1 MKKYLMRWNE
11 NGDTHSAVFNIY
23 GIRRLMKRFHED
35 GIHLQV
41 AVYKLAESDVYM
53 PPIPIRPYYD
63 WKFDKMSLFD
73 MSGGLVEKVDGENE
87 SKSTQSETH
96 VAA

>member
-1 MKKYLMRWNE
+1 MRKYLTRWNE
-11 NGDTHSAVFNIY
+11 NGDTHSAVFNVY

-41 AVYKLAESDVYM
+41 AVYKLAESDVYV
-53 PPIPIRPYYD
+53 PPIPLRPFYD
-63 WKFDKMSLFD
+63 WKFNKLSLFA
-73 MSGGLVEKVDGENE
+73 MSGDLVEFVDGKIE
-87 SKSTQSETH
+87 SKSIQSEPH

>member
-1 MKKYLMRWNE
+1 MKKYLTRWNE

-53 PPIPIRPYYD
+53 PPIPLRPYYD

-87 SKSTQSETH
+87 SKSTQSEPC

>member
-1 MKKYLMRWNE
+1 MKKYLTRWNE
-11 NGDTHSAVFNIY
+11 NGDTHSAVFNVY

-53 PPIPIRPYYD
+53 PPIPLRPFYD

-73 MSGGLVEKVDGENE
+73 MSGGLVEFVDRV
-87 SKSTQSETH
+87 KTTQSEKKE
-96 VAA
+96 AA

>member
-1 MKKYLMRWNE
+1 MKKYLTRWNE

-41 AVYKLAESDVYM
+41 AVYKLAELDVYM
-53 PPIPIRPYYD
+53 PPISLRPYYD

>member
-1 MKKYLMRWNE
+1 MKKYLTRWNE

-53 PPIPIRPYYD
+53 PPIPLRPYYD

-73 MSGGLVEKVDGENE
+73 MSGGLVEFADGKIE
-87 SKSTQSETH
+87 SKSTQSEPH

>member
-1 MKKYLMRWNE
+1 MKKYLTRWNE
-11 NGDTHSAVFNIY
+11 NGDTNSAVFNIY
-23 GIRRLMKRFHED
+23 GIRRLMRRLYED

-53 PPIPIRPYYD
+53 PPIPLRPYYD

-73 MSGGLVEKVDGENE
+73 MSGGLVEFVDRV
-87 SKSTQSETH
+87 KSTQSEKKE
-96 VAA
+96 AA

>member
-1 MKKYLMRWNE
+1 MKKYLTRWNE
-11 NGDTHSAVFNIY
+11 NGDTHSAVFNVY

-53 PPIPIRPYYD
+53 PPIPLRPYYD

-73 MSGGLVEKVDGENE
+73 MSGGLVEFADGE
-87 SKSTQSETH
+87 KSTPTGKKE
-96 VAA
+96 AA

>member
-1 MKKYLMRWNE
+1 MKKYLTRWNE

-53 PPIPIRPYYD
+53 PPIPIRSYYD

>member
-1 MKKYLMRWNE
+1 MQKYLTRWNE
-11 NGDTHSAVFNIY
+11 NGDTHSAVFNVY

-41 AVYKLAESDVYM
+41 AVYKLAESDVYV
-53 PPIPIRPYYD
+53 PPIPLRPFYD
-63 WKFDKMSLFD
+63 WKFNKLSLFA
-73 MSGGLVEKVDGENE
+73 MSGDLVEFVDGKIE
-87 SKSTQSETH
+87 SKSIQSEPH